1 LPQSIPVVVTVALL
15 HFFYIWNETR
25 MASLYLGVRPDLQVI
40 SFGVQRSQSFFFTP
54 EMLMVGALVIMV
66 VPVAVLFLSQ
76 RFFLQD
82 MVITQI
88 EK

>member
-1 LPQSIPVVVTVALL
+1 
-15 HFFYIWNETR
+15 
-25 MASLYLGVRPDLQVI
+25 VRPDLQVI